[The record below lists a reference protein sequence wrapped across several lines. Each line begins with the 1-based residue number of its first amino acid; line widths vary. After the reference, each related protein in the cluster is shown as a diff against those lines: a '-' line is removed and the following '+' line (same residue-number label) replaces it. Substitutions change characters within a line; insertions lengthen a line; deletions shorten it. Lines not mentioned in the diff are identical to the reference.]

1 MGDLRRILIDLSGL
15 ADDSYSEM
23 SIKINQMLEERG
35 KVSDAFDTVLRAMFR
50 INGGVGS
57 LGEAADNVDSR
68 RTKTDAASEA
78 AMEAAHRFVATF
90 VKHTKE
96 RDRMVAKRSL
106 ASETREANAYARDRV
121 ENGSLLERVMA
132 ANMLGG
138 SRASDT
144 TGLRAVEAGDFTA
157 RNPKEGL
164 MQIGLVAGSGLL
176 ILFGGEFLMA
186 GGATVLRVAAMNFGS
201 KLLTSSLK
209 LGSRFLAST
218 SKYSLL
224 TYFRA
229 MAVKV
234 GIQNLLRE
242 AATSAL
248 AWGMRVSAS
257 NTMRLIMSAYKG
269 GVALGAIS
277 GTVNL
282 LSGLCSGESWEQIA
296 RRTSDGASAGFLS
309 GFSWGGAAAAQ
320 SAILAIVGKLITSL
334 GSDIA
339 VNLNRGGD
347 FDTDFWV
354 QSGGKAVVTAALD
367 GVLLGVGKWVAPKL
381 SEGIVIQRAT
391 VQKMPS
397 LFYYPARFN
406 YLGSTRES
414 LKVTGFGTF
423 HTAKST
429 SFAQVDKWIMKT
441 TYSKTR
447 YTFNIAE
454 NMTWYS
460 WYNAMMSNPEKPI
473 GILAPS
479 LGDVVGRGIFDDSLW
494 GIATDQVSL
503 QQSFVSG
510 RKTVE

>member
-15 ADDSYSEM
+15 SDDSYSEM

-354 QSGGKAVVTAALD
+354 QSGGHSRVGRRSSRCGKMGGAQALRGNCD
-367 GVLLGVGKWVAPKL
+367 PKGDRAENAFAVLLSRQIQL
-381 SEGIVIQRAT
+381 SRQYQGIVKGDGLRHLPYGKIHFFR
-391 VQKMPS
+391 S
-397 LFYYPARFN
+397 
-406 YLGSTRES
+406 G
-414 LKVTGFGTF
+414 G
-423 HTAKST
+423 
-429 SFAQVDKWIMKT
+429 QVDH
-441 TYSKTR
+441 
-447 YTFNIAE
+447 E
-454 NMTWYS
+454 NHIFQD
-460 WYNAMMSNPEKPI
+460 EIHVQHCRKH
-473 GILAPS
+473 
-479 LGDVVGRGIFDDSLW
+479 DVVFVVQRHDEQSRKAHWHPRAVARRRGGQRHF
-494 GIATDQVSL
+494 
-503 QQSFVSG
+503 
-510 RKTVE
+510 

>member
-15 ADDSYSEM
+15 SDDSYSEM

-320 SAILAIVGKLITSL
+320 SAILAIVG
-334 GSDIA
+334 
-339 VNLNRGGD
+339 
-347 FDTDFWV
+347 
-354 QSGGKAVVTAALD
+354 
-367 GVLLGVGKWVAPKL
+367 VGKWVAPKL